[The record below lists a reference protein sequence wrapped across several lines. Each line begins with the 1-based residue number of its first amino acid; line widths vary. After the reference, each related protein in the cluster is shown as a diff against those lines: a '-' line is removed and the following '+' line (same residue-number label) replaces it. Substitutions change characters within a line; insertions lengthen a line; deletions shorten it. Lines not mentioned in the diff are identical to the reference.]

1 MRFDRHVV
9 EWHGE
14 YYTIEPLK
22 TLPRVTPLSPIW
34 AVSRRGEFIGTLP
47 YRQDETTKEFEVRC
61 LSWVRDLL
69 GPRYP
74 SPATDGEGRRTAI
87 SLPRLAAPQP
97 HDKSSTEQFD
107 TRPSMMRRPNS
118 QQPVMADSS
127 VGYVRGPLK
136 ARKSL
141 WRPIKRSRVQ
151 RPEPCI
157 WNVRAVMVKP
167 LYKTGFNCRAWVGD
181 A

>member
-1 MRFDRHVV
+1 MVS
-9 EWHGE
+9 
-14 YYTIEPLK
+14 TMPSNPLR
-22 TLPRVTPLSPIW
+22 LCPESPLSLR
-34 AVSRRGEFIGTLP
+34 SG
-47 YRQDETTKEFEVRC
+47 
-61 LSWVRDLL
+61 LSPVAASSSERYPTARMRPQKSLRSAASAGCATSW